1 MSVSG
6 TPNVSHGRGGAAN
19 INPDA
24 NTYADGE
31 IVREGSV
38 GDQGDGK
45 YSSGR
50 GGAAN
55 IVGQEKI
62 ASGAPHDA
70 EVVPETATRIDK
82 HESHHIGRGGAGN
95 ETHVHKNKD
104 EQHGFDHKGG
114 SIIDKAKNALGMEKK
129 H

>member
-1 MSVSG
+1 MSG
-6 TPNVSHGRGGAAN
+6 RPNISHGRGGAAN
-19 INPDA
+19 IGPDA

-31 IVREGSV
+31 IVREGAV

-55 IVGQEKI
+55 IVGQETLS
-62 ASGAPHDA
+62 SGASHDA
-70 EVVPETATRIDK
+70 DVVLETATKIDK

-95 ETHVHKNKD
+95 ETHVHKDKSG
-104 EQHGFDHKGG
+104 QQGLDHKGG
-114 SIIDKAKNALGMEKK
+114 SIIDKAKSALGMGKT